1 LPTISI
7 DTFFGCALM
16 VSVALL
22 ATAFFVGTMQTRLNG
37 LEDLNK
43 ESFLRAL
50 AEHLVTSYGVP
61 IDWGSNGDTIPASF
75 GLSDSGSSNPYEL
88 DVDKVGRLNSLNSFS
103 VSYVEVS
110 EAARLNKIALGISIS
125 PMLSIIVE
133 PSRNETSGD
142 ATTYTF
148 RLYVSGRSGPAS
160 AKLHS
165 YVVAKDFLTSVDN
178 VTSDSGIGYVS
189 VQIPNASSGPALMVV
204 FARSQFDDRLTS
216 YEVYS
221 FAHLSSEPLSNNS
234 YFDLSPLNYSL
245 TVNPKNPET
254 IVENSYAFSY
264 GYQSNLTLASE
275 NTYSIPASLD
285 KSPTVLV
292 LRGVNGSSHFAEWVS
307 YPQIP
312 LQFGADFSGSEE
324 NVFTYPVMI
333 KENLYMLTVRFGDV
347 LN

>member
-1 LPTISI
+1 VVIKV
-7 DTFFGCALM
+7 DG
-16 VSVALL
+16 
-22 ATAFFVGTMQTRLNG
+22 Q
-37 LEDLNK
+37 D
-43 ESFLRAL
+43 
-50 AEHLVTSYGVP
+50 VTSLDEYTIIKLVRGP
-61 IDWGSNGDTIPASF
+61 AGSNVHLTVRRPDVADLLEFDVVRARITIPSVESQ
-75 GLSDSGSSNPYEL
+75 LLDSG
-88 DVDKVGRLNSLNSFS
+88 V
-103 VSYVEVS
+103 
-110 EAARLNKIALGISIS
+110 
-125 PMLSIIVE
+125 
-133 PSRNETSGD
+133 
-142 ATTYTF
+142 
-148 RLYVSGRSGPAS
+148 
-160 AKLHS
+160 
-165 YVVAKDFLTSVDN
+165 
-178 VTSDSGIGYVS
+178 GYVS

-234 YFDLSPLNYSL
+234 YFDLSPLDYSL

-324 NVFTYPVMI
+324 NVFTYTVMI

-347 LN
+347 FN